1 VSTIPVNRSVSEPDG
16 SARQCIE
23 LAERISVCG
32 RKLHDELSHLVGRW
46 QLSPPQFSLL
56 WACRHARAEGFSQNQ
71 LAGVMAVSPAHV
83 SGLVEQL
90 RRKGLLEGRR
100 AAVDRRRQLW
110 RLTPDGRD
118 TLEALIADCSGRLDD
133 WLGDNQRKALGRL
146 ADQLVDLLDKSANT
160 TNGRGAA

>member
-1 VSTIPVNRSVSEPDG
+1 VSKVPTNHAVSEPNG

-56 WACRHARAEGFSQNQ
+56 WACRHARSEGSSQNE

-90 RRKGLLEGRR
+90 RRKGLLVGHR

-118 TLEALIADCSGRLDD
+118 TLEALIADCSGCMDD
-133 WLGDNQRKALGRL
+133 WLGNNEREVFSRL
-146 ADQLVDLLDKSANT
+146 ADQLVDLLDKSAT
-160 TNGRGAA
+160 TTEQRGAA